1 MKKSMTALA
10 SLMLVGLMSVPA
22 LAVNCPVGDSN
33 EPMVIAP
40 APTTGY
46 QQTIQV
52 NGQKTDLSPQAEK
65 VVPFRPQKQ
74 TWRRWASL
82 AACLVVVVAAVLAV
96 PQFRG
101 SDNDTTPPQLTGT
114 PFHQVDTLAA
124 LSDAVGFPVTEPSA
138 LPFDLVNT
146 TYTAYDEGTAEIT
159 YTGPDGQT
167 ATYRQSLGTADNSG
181 DYNLYPDT
189 QTLPEQNATLKGQ
202 DQSYTL
208 ALWTDGTYTYSL
220 RLSSGLSADAWQAL
234 LDGPAP

>member
-1 MKKSMTALA
+1 MDKPEKNPYRE
-10 SLMLVGLMSVPA
+10 LM
-22 LAVNCPVGDSN
+22 
-33 EPMVIAP
+33 E
-40 APTTGY
+40 
-46 QQTIQV
+46 QV
-52 NGQKTDLSPQAEK
+52 NLTLEARERILTNIQQADLSPQAKK
-65 VVPFRPQKQ
+65 VVPLRSKQQ

-82 AACLVVVVAAVLAV
+82 AACLVVVVAVLVAV
-96 PQFRG
+96 PLLREQPDTAPPVQVLPPFR
-101 SDNDTTPPQLTGT
+101 
-114 PFHQVDTLAA
+114 QVDSLDA
-124 LSDAVGFPVTEPSA
+124 LSEAVGFPVTEPSA

-220 RLSSGLSADAWQAL
+220 RLSSALSADAWQAL

>member
-1 MKKSMTALA
+1 MDKPEKNPYRE
-10 SLMLVGLMSVPA
+10 LM
-22 LAVNCPVGDSN
+22 
-33 EPMVIAP
+33 E
-40 APTTGY
+40 
-46 QQTIQV
+46 QV
-52 NGQKTDLSPQAEK
+52 NLTPEARERILTNVQQADLSPQAEK
-65 VVPFRPQKQ
+65 VVPLRSQKQ

-82 AACLVVVVAAVLAV
+82 AACLVVVVAAVLVV
-96 PQFRG
+96 PQLRAEP
-101 SDNDTTPPQLTGT
+101 NETTPPQLTGT

-124 LSDAVGFPVTEPSA
+124 LSDAVGFPVTEPAA

-159 YTGPDGQT
+159 YTGPNDQT
-167 ATYRQSLGTADNSG
+167 ATYRQSRGSKGNSG

-202 DQSYTL
+202 GQSYTL

>member
-1 MKKSMTALA
+1 MDKPEKNPYRE
-10 SLMLVGLMSVPA
+10 LM
-22 LAVNCPVGDSN
+22 
-33 EPMVIAP
+33 E
-40 APTTGY
+40 
-46 QQTIQV
+46 QV
-52 NGQKTDLSPQAEK
+52 NLTPEARERILTNVQQADLSPQAKK
-65 VVPFRPQKQ
+65 VVPFPRRRQ

-124 LSDAVGFPVTEPSA
+124 LSDAVGFPVTELSA
-138 LPFDLVNT
+138 LPFDPVST
-146 TYTAYDEGTAEIT
+146 TYTAYDEGLAEIT
-159 YTGPDGQT
+159 YTGSGGQT
-167 ATYRQSLGTADNSG
+167 ATYRQSLGSEGNSG

-202 DQSYTL
+202 DGLYTL

-220 RLSSGLSADAWQAL
+220 RLSSALSADAWQAL
-234 LDGPAP
+234 LTP

>member
-1 MKKSMTALA
+1 MDKPEKNPYRE
-10 SLMLVGLMSVPA
+10 LM
-22 LAVNCPVGDSN
+22 
-33 EPMVIAP
+33 E
-40 APTTGY
+40 
-46 QQTIQV
+46 QV
-52 NGQKTDLSPQAEK
+52 NLTPEARERILTNVQQADLSPQPEQK
-65 VVPFRPQKQ
+65 IVPFRPQKQ

-124 LSDAVGFPVTEPSA
+124 LSDAVGFPVTEPTV

-146 TYTAYDEGTAEIT
+146 TYTAYDEGLAEIT
-159 YTGPDGQT
+159 YTGPDDQT

-220 RLSSGLSADAWQAL
+220 RLSSGLSADGWQAL

>member
-1 MKKSMTALA
+1 MPLDKPEKNPYRE
-10 SLMLVGLMSVPA
+10 LM
-22 LAVNCPVGDSN
+22 
-33 EPMVIAP
+33 E
-40 APTTGY
+40 
-46 QQTIQV
+46 QV
-52 NGQKTDLSPQAEK
+52 NLTPEARERILTNVQQADLSPQSEK
-65 VVPFRPQKQ
+65 VVPFPRRRQ

-96 PQFRG
+96 PQLQAEP
-101 SDNDTTPPQLTGT
+101 NETTPPQLTGT

-167 ATYRQSLGTADNSG
+167 ATYRQSRGSEGNSG

-220 RLSSGLSADAWQAL
+220 RLSSALSADAWQAL